1 MLTKSVPIPRS
12 VKAVQIEKEWPK
24 EWQIVRANVGNVKR
38 WRVQDKVNQEESEKD
53 EVGGM
58 KKEVDFIQ
66 NGADSTS

>member
-1 MLTKSVPIPRS
+1 
-12 VKAVQIEKEWPK
+12 
-24 EWQIVRANVGNVKR
+24 
-38 WRVQDKVNQEESEKD
+38 VNQEESEKD